1 MRARQ
6 FWCDWE
12 GWVREAI
19 LGDGMGNWHTF
30 DEKMSDLGV
39 VLDDR
44 SVPKWCGRE
53 RVLMKMDKSPL
64 ENILGF
70 FI

>member
-1 MRARQ
+1 
-6 FWCDWE
+6 
-12 GWVREAI
+12 
-19 LGDGMGNWHTF
+19 MGNWHTF